1 MSKKVRKKDI
11 LINPDQIP
19 QARELNPNDISVIE
33 MLKRTEQNQEKSL
46 RLKDLSKMDFHKMIT
61 I

>member
-1 MSKKVRKKDI
+1 MSKVRKEDI

-19 QARELNPNDISVIE
+19 QAKELNPSDVSVVEI
-33 MLKRTEQNQEKSL
+33 LKRTEQKQKKCLS
-46 RLKDLSKMDFHKMIT
+46 LKDLSKMDFYKVVI